1 MTRRLYL
8 EDPYVTSFD
17 ADIIETRET
26 DEGPAVIFEQTYFYP
41 VSGGQPFDLG
51 TIGGVPI
58 TKITEE
64 EDDGDGTVLHVVERL
79 PASSRVHCEI
89 DAARRHD
96 HMQQHAG
103 QHILSAAFVHEAG
116 ALTKSF
122 HLGASV
128 STIDVDKSPLS
139 RDDIERAEKAANA
152 LARRSV
158 PIRGR
163 FVTGEEARALE
174 LRKPPPEG
182 PEDEAVRIV
191 EIEGFDSQACCGT
204 HPRSSSEVSP
214 IVVRS
219 FEKFKD
225 GTRVEFLCGERA
237 LVDYRNTVA
246 RIRSL
251 AGVLSS
257 SETELVDAATKL
269 QAERKSMGKEL
280 GKLKSRALLADAESW
295 MDAARAIGGHSV
307 LVKQAGELDPAE
319 LRSVAHKLVEKPDR
333 VILLGSLAD
342 GRAHLVFARSDNV
355 DADMGALLHVAVE
368 AVDGGGGGSPEIAQG
383 GGANTD
389 GVAEALDVA
398 MKLLVS

>member
-26 DEGPAVIFEQTYFYP
+26 EEGPAAIFEQTYFYP
-41 VSGGQPFDLG
+41 DSGGQPSDLG

-58 TKITEE
+58 VKVI
-64 EDDGDGTVLHVVERL
+64 EDDADHDTVLHVVERL
-79 PASSRVHCEI
+79 PEGSRVHCEI

-103 QHILSAAFVHEAG
+103 QHILSAAFVQEAG
-116 ALTKSF
+116 AHTTSF
-122 HLGASV
+122 HLGATV

-139 RDDIERAEKAANA
+139 RDDVERAENAANA
-152 LARRSV
+152 LARRGV

-163 FVTGEEARALE
+163 FVTGNEARALE

-182 PEDEAVRIV
+182 DHVRIV
-191 EIEGFDSQACCGT
+191 DVEGFDSQACCGT

-237 LVDYRNTVA
+237 LVDYRRTVA

-257 SETELVDAATKL
+257 SEAKLVDTATKL

-280 GKLKSRALLADAESW
+280 GKLKSRALLANAESW
-295 MDAARAIGGHSV
+295 MDGAKSIHGVSILA
-307 LVKQAGELDPAE
+307 KQTSELGPGE
-319 LRSVAHKLVEKPDR
+319 LRSVARKLVEKPDR
-333 VILLGSLAD
+333 VVLLGSVAD
-342 GRAHLVFARSDNV
+342 GRAHLVFARSDNT
-355 DADMGALLHVAVE
+355 DADMGALLRDELE
-368 AVDGGGGGSPEIAQG
+368 AVGGRGGGSPEIAQG
-383 GGANTD
+383 GGPDTD
-389 GVAEALDVA
+389 GVADALDAA
-398 MKLLVS
+398 MKRLVS

>member
-41 VSGGQPFDLG
+41 QSGGQPFDLG

-58 TKITEE
+58 TKIIED
-64 EDDGDGTVLHVVERL
+64 DDGDNTVLHVVERL
-79 PASSRVHCEI
+79 PEGSRVHCEI

-116 ALTKSF
+116 AHTKSF
-122 HLGASV
+122 HLGTTV
-128 STIDVDKSPLS
+128 STIDVDQSPLS
-139 RDDIERAEKAANA
+139 RDDIERAENAANA
-152 LARRSV
+152 LARRGV

-163 FVTGEEARALE
+163 FVTGDEARALE

-182 PEDEAVRIV
+182 DDVRIV
-191 EIEGFDSQACCGT
+191 EVEGFDSQACCGT
-204 HPRSSSEVSP
+204 HPHSSAEVSP

-219 FEKFKD
+219 FEKFRD
-225 GTRVEFLCGERA
+225 GTRVEFVCGERA
-237 LVDYRNTVA
+237 LSDYRNTVA

-251 AGVLSS
+251 ASVLSS
-257 SETELVDAATKL
+257 SETKLVDTATKL

-280 GKLKSRALLADAESW
+280 GKLKNRALLADAESW
-295 MDAARAIGGHSV
+295 MDAARALGGRSV
-307 LVKQAGELDPAE
+307 LAKQVRELGPGE
-319 LRSVAHKLVEKPDR
+319 LRSVAHKLAEKPNR
-333 VILLGSLAD
+333 VILLGSVAD
-342 GRAHLVFARSDNV
+342 GRAHLVFARSDNT
-355 DADMGALLHVAVE
+355 DADMGALLRDAVE
-368 AVDGGGGGSPEIAQG
+368 AVGGRGGGSPEIAQG
-383 GGANTD
+383 GGPDTD

>member
-41 VSGGQPFDLG
+41 DSGGQPSDLG

-58 TKITEE
+58 VKVI
-64 EDDGDGTVLHVVERL
+64 EDDADHDTVLHVVERL
-79 PASSRVHCEI
+79 PEGLGVHCEI

-103 QHILSAAFVHEAG
+103 QHILSAAFVQEAG
-116 ALTKSF
+116 AHTTSF
-122 HLGASV
+122 HLGATV

-139 RDDIERAEKAANA
+139 RDDVERAENAANA
-152 LARRSV
+152 LARRGV

-163 FVTGEEARALE
+163 FVTGDEARALE
-174 LRKPPPEG
+174 LRKPPPQG
-182 PEDEAVRIV
+182 DDVRIV
-191 EIEGFDSQACCGT
+191 DVEGFDSQACCGN
-204 HPRSSSEVSP
+204 HPRSCSEVSP

-237 LVDYRNTVA
+237 LVDYRTTVA

-257 SETELVDAATKL
+257 SEAKLVDTATKL

-280 GKLKSRALLADAESW
+280 GKLKSRALLANAASW
-295 MDAARAIGGHSV
+295 MDGAKSIHGVSILA
-307 LVKQAGELDPAE
+307 KQTSELGPGE
-319 LRSVAHKLVEKPDR
+319 LRSVARKLVEKPDR
-333 VILLGSLAD
+333 VVLLGSVAD
-342 GRAHLVFARSDNV
+342 GRAHLVFARSDNT
-355 DADMGALLHVAVE
+355 DADMGALLRDVLE
-368 AVDGGGGGSPEIAQG
+368 AVGGRGGGSPEIAQG
-383 GGANTD
+383 GGPDTD
-389 GVAEALDVA
+389 GVADALDAA
-398 MKLLVS
+398 MKRLVS

>member
-17 ADIIETRET
+17 ADIVETRET
-26 DEGPAVIFEQTYFYP
+26 DEGPALIFEQTYFYP
-41 VSGGQPFDLG
+41 DSGGQPCDLG

-58 TKITEE
+58 TKIIEVDA
-64 EDDGDGTVLHVVERL
+64 DDDDTVLHVVERL
-79 PASSRVHCEI
+79 PEGSRVHCEI

-103 QHILSAAFVHEAG
+103 QHILSAAFVHEAD
-116 ALTKSF
+116 ARTTSF
-122 HLGASV
+122 HLGATA

-152 LARRSV
+152 LARRGV

-163 FVTGEEARALE
+163 FVTGDEARALE
-174 LRKPPPEG
+174 LRNPLPEG
-182 PEDEAVRIV
+182 DRVRIV
-191 EIEGFDSQACCGT
+191 EVEGFDSQACCGT
-204 HPRSSSEVSP
+204 HPHSSSEVSP
-214 IVVRS
+214 IVVRT
-219 FEKFKD
+219 FEKFKG